1 MTTAMTALRST
12 DDRLRTVLRVD
23 GVVTGL
29 AGLLAL
35 ASPLT
40 WYGDPPGWL
49 VRTVGVVLLVAGVDL
64 ALLSRAQGRLLRVGV
79 MIAAELAFA
88 WVAATIAVLALVDLP
103 AQGVEVL
110 ALVGVVTLGFGLTY
124 VRLRR

>member
-1 MTTAMTALRST
+1 MTTALTALRST
-12 DDRLRTVLRVD
+12 DDRLRTVLRLD

-40 WYGDPPGWL
+40 WYGDTPGWL
-49 VRTVGVVLLVAGVDL
+49 VRTVGVVLLITGVEL
-64 ALLSRAQGRLLRVGV
+64 ALLSRARGRLLRVGV
-79 MIAAELAFA
+79 MITAELAFA

-110 ALVGVVTLGFGLTY
+110 TLVGLVTLGFGLTY

>member
-1 MTTAMTALRST
+1 MTTALTGLRST
-12 DDRLRTVLRVD
+12 DDRLRTVLRTD
-23 GVVTGL
+23 GVVTAL

-35 ASPLT
+35 ESPLS
-40 WYGDPPGWL
+40 WYGDTPGWL
-49 VRTVGVVLLVAGVDL
+49 VRTVGVVLVVTGVDL

-79 MIAAELAFA
+79 TITTELAFA

-103 AQGVEVL
+103 AEGVEAL
-110 ALVGVVTLGFGLTY
+110 TLVGLVTLGFGLAY